1 MMVLDFFFPKACVSC
16 KTLGSYLCS
25 NCFSYLSFTT
35 TEICLLCGRGS
46 FDGLT
51 HTYCQG
57 KYTIDGA
64 FSSIKYE
71 RTVKRLIYA
80 FKYKPYVTDMQKL
93 LGELLYEGLLQKE
106 LFLKYWQTHLAVL
119 VPVPLHKRRLQ
130 MRGYNQADIL
140 AKILSEKFGIATASL
155 LERVKQTHSQVGLS
169 AEARKENIKG
179 AFAIKENCHL
189 DTSVFLVDDVLTTG
203 STLLEAA
210 SVLKKNGCKKVY
222 GVTLARGG

>member
-1 MMVLDFFFPKACVSC
+1 MMALDFFFPKVCVGC

-51 HTYCQG
+51 HPYCKG

-71 RTVKRLIYA
+71 RTAKRLIYA
-80 FKYKPYVTDMQKL
+80 FKYKPYVTDLQSL

-106 LFLKYWQTHLAVL
+106 LFVKHCQTHLAVF
-119 VPVPLHKRRLQ
+119 VPIPLHKRRLQ
-130 MRGYNQADIL
+130 KRGYNQADIL
-140 AKILSEKFGIATASL
+140 AKILSEKFGIAIIPL
-155 LERVKQTHSQVGLS
+155 LKRVKHTNSQVGLS
-169 AEARKENIKG
+169 AKERKENIQG
-179 AFAIKENCHL
+179 AFAIKENWHP
-189 DTSVFLVDDVLTTG
+189 DMSVFLVDDVLTTG